1 MLYDKVYFYYIILQY
16 LQVQSNKTSRL
27 CSVCTGNGTGPEV
40 VSLKPGESTV
50 LTFAITEADIGGT
63 LAIEMAIIHPRVSI

>member
-1 MLYDKVYFYYIILQY
+1 M
-16 LQVQSNKTSRL
+16 
-27 CSVCTGNGTGPEV
+27 CTGNGTGPEV